1 MTDAVRI
8 AMWSGPRN
16 MSTTLMRSFGA
27 RADTVCVD
35 EPFYAAWL
43 TASGET
49 HPMQADIL
57 ADQSHTAAKVEAEL
71 TAPLPPDARVV
82 YQKHMTQHMI
92 DGIDRSWMGQVTN
105 VFLIRD
111 PARII
116 ASYSDRR
123 VNPTAADLG
132 FDTQAE
138 LFAAA
143 KADGAPLVLDAADI
157 LADPE
162 HVLRSLCDALGI
174 GFDRAMLSWSSGPHP
189 SDGVWGAH
197 WYKSIWKSTG
207 FAPPDP
213 RPRPVIEDKALLAK
227 GMAIYERMYPLRIT

>member
-1 MTDAVRI
+1 MRI

-16 MSTTLMRSFGA
+16 LSTALMRSFSQ
-27 RADTVCVD
+27 RADCAVVD
-35 EPFYAAWL
+35 EPFYTAYLERTGLDHPMRDAVMAA
-43 TASGET
+43 GET
-49 HPMQADIL
+49 DP
-57 ADQSHTAAKVEAEL
+57 AKVIDGLVGPVPEG
-71 TAPLPPDARVV
+71 VSHV

-213 RPRPVIEDKALLAK
+213 RSRPVIEDKALLAK